1 MNKPGMLTGLML
13 LAMAAE
19 PLQAQSP
26 AAPTN
31 ACFFVT
37 QFRHWK
43 APDDRTI
50 YISVLPHQYYR
61 LDLSARCPA
70 LLWPA
75 SHLVTV
81 FRGSDSVCSA
91 LDWDLKVS
99 EAPNGISEPCI
110 VKSMTQ
116 LSPAEADAIPP
127 KFKPAF

>member
-1 MNKPGMLTGLML
+1 MKSYAIVAGILLLPL
-13 LAMAAE
+13 LARTVD
-19 PLQAQSP
+19 AQPSSQKP
-26 AAPTN
+26 

-43 APDDRTI
+43 APDEKTI
-50 YISVLPHQYYR
+50 YISVLPDRYYR
-61 LDLSARCPA
+61 LDLSAKCPA
-70 LLWPA
+70 LLWPG

-99 EAPNGISEPCI
+99 QSPNGITEPCI
-110 VKSMTQ
+110 VRTMTQ

-127 KFKPAF
+127 KFKPARF